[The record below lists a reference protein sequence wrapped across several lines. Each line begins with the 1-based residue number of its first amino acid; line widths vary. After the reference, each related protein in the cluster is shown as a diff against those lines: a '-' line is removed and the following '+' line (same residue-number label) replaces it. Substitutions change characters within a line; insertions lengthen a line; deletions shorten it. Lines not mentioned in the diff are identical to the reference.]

1 MAGEKVFLV
10 EGEIAEKG
18 GKKPFSKKIGAKTAN
33 FAAEQA
39 MCLFGSKNRIK
50 RNKIFIRE
58 VKEVQE

>member
-50 RNKIFIRE
+50 RTCF
-58 VKEVQE
+58 